1 METRAPRR
9 QFRTALLW
17 VLTLAV
23 IGYALVDEYVV
34 PAPEAESDDPD
45 DNDADKDKLRI
56 ESAKP
61 LELSPGAAVVVI
73 VAGTDAKDPAPLY
86 VEVSKTRAEVLHRTN
101 DQLVVRVPPSL
112 PYGQAKLRLLQGE
125 RKSKPWVLTL
135 RALPRS
141 DILRNVIGGL
151 ALFVLGLRT
160 VGRSLRA
167 YAGRR
172 IRGALGAMTQGF
184 VRPAALGTLT
194 GFLTQ
199 STTSAAGLLAGLLA
213 ARMLRLR
220 AAVIVLIGTQLGAS
234 AAAVLLP
241 LFATREALW
250 VVTIGVLW
258 ILLAE
263 SRVSRALGSV
273 VIGAG
278 LLFLGLG
285 ILQSGFA
292 PLVSDPQ
299 VLPYLS
305 YFRSG
310 TLLSLL
316 SCVGAG
322 ALLTALLQ
330 GPSPVFALVMSLA
343 QISGSLGLREA
354 LATLAG
360 VSLGALV
367 STATAAWPF
376 GREAR
381 RLVPAH
387 AVLASAMTVT
397 AMIGLPLWT
406 RLSEVLVAR
415 NPAQAGFGPNVL
427 VPGMS
432 LYLGVGFLAL
442 EVAAAVVAYL
452 TLPFA
457 LRLAERNQPVVQA
470 SAATLPGGDSLASAL
485 SLCRSAL
492 SGLREITTTADRGP
506 SAQTERALRQA
517 GATLQQLL
525 DGAGNGADSDAR
537 QLRAAAIACIHLTD
551 AISTTL
557 RIAEK
562 APEHGMLP
570 SGDGERALERVHGIV
585 DEALAMLIDSL
596 AAHVAP
602 SLMHAQAREIELN
615 ALETETRH
623 KLFDVPQSAEDLPT
637 RLWSSELCAA
647 YEAVG
652 NQLYRI
658 TSALGA
664 RDDEL

>member
-1 METRAPRR
+1 M
-9 QFRTALLW
+9 
-17 VLTLAV
+17 LTVAV
-23 IGYALVDEYVV
+23 IGYALFEEYAERV
-34 PAPEAESDDPD
+34 PESELDDA
-45 DNDADKDKLRI
+45 DNDDVEPDRLRI

-61 LELSPGAAVVVI
+61 LELSPGAAVVVTI
-73 VAGTDAKDPAPLY
+73 AGTSGNDSAVK
-86 VEVSKTRAEVLHRTN
+86 VEVSKTTAEVLYR
-101 DQLVVRVPPSL
+101 DGEQLVVRVPPAL
-112 PYGQAKLRLLQGE
+112 PYGQAKLRLLQGD

-135 RALPRS
+135 RPLPRS
-141 DILRNVIGGL
+141 EILRNVIGGL
-151 ALFVLGLRT
+151 ALFILGLRT

-172 IRGALGAMTQGF
+172 IRGALSTLTKGF
-184 VRPAALGTLT
+184 VRPAALGAVT

-213 ARMLRLR
+213 ARMLQLR
-220 AAVIVLIGTQLGAS
+220 AAVIVLVGTQLGAS

-241 LFATREALW
+241 LLATREALW

-258 ILLAE
+258 VLLAE
-263 SRVSRALGSV
+263 SRVSSALGSV
-273 VIGAG
+273 VVGAG

-285 ILQSGFA
+285 MLQGGFA

-299 VLPYLS
+299 ILPYLS
-305 YFRSG
+305 HFQSG
-310 TLLSLL
+310 SFATIAA
-316 SCVGAG
+316 CVGAG

-330 GPSPVFALVMSLA
+330 GPSPVFTLVISLA
-343 QISGSLGLREA
+343 QISGVVGLREA

-387 AVLASAMTVT
+387 AVLAFAMTFV
-397 AMIGLPLWT
+397 ALVGLPLWT

-432 LYLGVGFLAL
+432 LYLGAGFLAL
-442 EVAAAVVAYL
+442 EIVAATVAFL
-452 TLPFA
+452 VLPLA
-457 LRLAERNQPVVQA
+457 LRVAERGAAPSPRV
-470 SAATLPGGDSLASAL
+470 SALTAGNSLANAL
-485 SLCRSAL
+485 SLCRNAL
-492 SGLREITTTADRGP
+492 AGLREITMTADRGP
-506 SAQTERALRQA
+506 SAQTERALREA
-517 GATLQQLL
+517 AATLQQLL
-525 DGAGNGADSDAR
+525 DGATEAVDAQ

-551 AISTTL
+551 AISATL

-562 APEHGMLP
+562 APEHGLLP
-570 SGDGERALERVHGIV
+570 TGDGERALERVHAIV
-585 DEALAMLIDSL
+585 DDALGMLIDSL
-596 AAHVAP
+596 SAQVVP
-602 SLMHAQAREIELN
+602 SLTRAQATEIELN

-623 KLFDVPQSAEDLPT
+623 KLFDGAMSADDLRT

-658 TSALGA
+658 TNALGA

>member
-1 METRAPRR
+1 M
-9 QFRTALLW
+9 
-17 VLTLAV
+17 LTLAL
-23 IGYALVDEYVV
+23 IGYALVEEYVV
-34 PAPEAESDDPD
+34 PESETADEDPEDSDPD
-45 DNDADKDKLRI
+45 RDKLRI
-56 ESAKP
+56 EAAKP
-61 LELSPGAAVVVI
+61 LELSPGAAVVVV
-73 VAGTDAKDPAPLY
+73 VANAEDRSLTPLY
-86 VEVSKTRAEVLHRTN
+86 VEIAKTRAEVLHRAQ
-101 DQLVVRVPPSL
+101 DQLVVRVPPNL
-112 PYGQAKLRLLQGE
+112 PHGQAKLRVLQGA

-135 RALPRS
+135 RPLPRS
-141 DILRNVIGGL
+141 EILRNVIGGL

-172 IRGALGAMTQGF
+172 IRGALSSLTRGF
-184 VRPAALGTLT
+184 VRPAALGAAT

-258 ILLAE
+258 VLLAE

-273 VIGAG
+273 VVGAG

-285 ILQSGFA
+285 LLQSGFA
-292 PLVSDPQ
+292 PLVSDPE

-305 YFRSG
+305 YFRAR
-310 TLLSLL
+310 SLASML
-316 SCVGAG
+316 SCIGAG

-343 QISGSLGLREA
+343 QMSGVLGLREA

-387 AVLASAMTVT
+387 AVLAFGMTLT
-397 AMIGLPLWT
+397 AMLGMPIWV

-415 NPAQAGFGPNVL
+415 NPVQADIAPNVL
-427 VPGMS
+427 VPGMD
-432 LYLGVGFLAL
+432 LYLGAGFLAL
-442 EVAAAVVAYL
+442 ELVAAAVACL
-452 TLPFA
+452 LLPLA
-457 LRLAERNQPVVQA
+457 LRVAERNEAAVVTP
-470 SAATLPGGDSLASAL
+470 SALPGGDSLASAL
-485 SLCRSAL
+485 ALCRTAL
-492 SGLREITTTADRGP
+492 AGLREITTTADRGP

-525 DGAGNGADSDAR
+525 DRSGNGADDDDAR

-551 AISTTL
+551 AISATL

-562 APEHGMLP
+562 APEHGLLP
-570 SGDGERALERVHGIV
+570 TGEGERALERVHAIV
-585 DEALAMLIDSL
+585 DEALAMLIESL

-602 SLMHAQAREIELN
+602 SLTHAQAREIELN
-615 ALETETRH
+615 ALETETRY
-623 KLFDVPQSAEDLPT
+623 KLFDEPQPDEDLPT

-658 TSALGA
+658 TNALGA
-664 RDDEL
+664 RDEEL

>member
-1 METRAPRR
+1 MAARR
-9 QFRTALLW
+9 PTRTALLW

-23 IGYALVDEYVV
+23 IGYALYEEYGERV
-34 PAPEAESDDPD
+34 PEGAAEDV
-45 DNDADKDKLRI
+45 DADDAEPDKLRI

-61 LELSPGAAVVVI
+61 LELSPGAAVVVRI
-73 VAGTDAKDPAPLY
+73 AGIDPAGGILN
-86 VEVSKTRAEVLHRTN
+86 VEVQKKPAEVLYR
-101 DQLVVRVPPSL
+101 DGERLVVRMSPNL
-112 PYGQAKLRLLQGE
+112 PYGQAKLRVLQGD

-135 RALPRS
+135 RPLPRS

-151 ALFVLGLRT
+151 ALFILGLRT

-172 IRGALGAMTQGF
+172 IRGALSSLTRGF
-184 VRPAALGTLT
+184 VRPAALGSVT

-213 ARMLRLR
+213 ARMLQLR
-220 AAVIVLIGTQLGAS
+220 AAVIVLLGTQFGAS

-241 LFATREALW
+241 LLATREALW

-258 ILLAE
+258 VLLAE
-263 SRVSRALGSV
+263 SRVSTALGSV
-273 VIGAG
+273 VVGAG

-285 ILQSGFA
+285 LLQSGFA

-299 VLPYLS
+299 ILPYLS
-305 YFRSG
+305 HFSSG
-310 TLLSLL
+310 SF
-316 SCVGAG
+316 SSIAACVGAG
-322 ALLTALLQ
+322 AILTAILQ
-330 GPSPVFALVMSLA
+330 GPSPVFTLVMSLA
-343 QISGSLGLREA
+343 QISGVVGLREA

-381 RLVPAH
+381 KLVPAH
-387 AVLASAMTVT
+387 AVLAVAMTLT
-397 AMIGLPLWT
+397 ALVGLPLWT

-432 LYLGVGFLAL
+432 LYLGAGFLAL
-442 EVAAAVVAYL
+442 EFAAACVACAL
-452 TLPFA
+452 LPLA
-457 LRLAERNQPVVQA
+457 LRLAERGGRRAGPRTPVQA
-470 SAATLPGGDSLASAL
+470 AGNSLASAL
-485 SLCRSAL
+485 SLCRNAL
-492 SGLREITTTADRGP
+492 AGLREITTTADRGA
-506 SAQTERALRQA
+506 SAQTERALREA
-517 GATLQQLL
+517 AATLQQLL
-525 DGAGNGADSDAR
+525 DGATDTSDAQ
-537 QLRAAAIACIHLTD
+537 QLRTAAIACIHLTD
-551 AISTTL
+551 AISATL

-562 APEHGMLP
+562 APEHGLLP
-570 SGDGERALERVHGIV
+570 TGEGERALERIHGIV
-585 DEALAMLIDSL
+585 DDALGMLIDSL
-596 AAHVAP
+596 AAQVAP
-602 SLMHAQAREIELN
+602 SLTSAQAREIELN

-623 KLFDVPQSAEDLPT
+623 KLFDEGQSSEDLRT

>member
-1 METRAPRR
+1 M
-9 QFRTALLW
+9 
-17 VLTLAV
+17 LTVAV
-23 IGYALVDEYVV
+23 IGYALFEEYAERV
-34 PAPEAESDDPD
+34 PESELDDA
-45 DNDADKDKLRI
+45 DNDDVEPDRLRI

-61 LELSPGAAVVVI
+61 LELSPGAAVVVNI
-73 VAGTDAKDPAPLY
+73 AGTSGNDSPVK
-86 VEVSKTRAEVLHRTN
+86 VEVSKTTAEVLYR
-101 DQLVVRVPPSL
+101 DGEQLVVRVPPAL
-112 PYGQAKLRLLQGE
+112 PYGQAKLRLLQGD

-135 RALPRS
+135 RPLPRS
-141 DILRNVIGGL
+141 EILRNVIGGL
-151 ALFVLGLRT
+151 ALFILGLRT

-172 IRGALGAMTQGF
+172 IRGALSTLTKGF
-184 VRPAALGTLT
+184 VRPAALGAVT

-213 ARMLRLR
+213 ARMLQLR
-220 AAVIVLIGTQLGAS
+220 AAVIVLVGTQLGAS

-241 LFATREALW
+241 LLATREALW

-258 ILLAE
+258 VLLAE
-263 SRVSRALGSV
+263 SRVSSALGSV
-273 VIGAG
+273 VVGAG

-285 ILQSGFA
+285 MLQGGFA

-299 VLPYLS
+299 ILPYLS
-305 YFRSG
+305 HFQSG
-310 TLLSLL
+310 SFATIAA
-316 SCVGAG
+316 CVGAG

-330 GPSPVFALVMSLA
+330 GPSPVFTLVISLA
-343 QISGSLGLREA
+343 QISGVVGLREA

-387 AVLASAMTVT
+387 AVLAFAMTFV
-397 AMIGLPLWT
+397 ALVGLPLWT

-432 LYLGVGFLAL
+432 LYLGAGFLAL
-442 EVAAAVVAYL
+442 EIVAATVAFL
-452 TLPFA
+452 VLPLA
-457 LRLAERNQPVVQA
+457 LRVAERGAAPSPRV
-470 SAATLPGGDSLASAL
+470 SALTAGNSLANAL
-485 SLCRSAL
+485 SLCRNAL
-492 SGLREITTTADRGP
+492 AGLREITMTADRGP
-506 SAQTERALRQA
+506 SAQTERALREA
-517 GATLQQLL
+517 AATLQQLL
-525 DGAGNGADSDAR
+525 DGATEAVDAQ

-551 AISTTL
+551 AISATL

-562 APEHGMLP
+562 APEHGLLP
-570 SGDGERALERVHGIV
+570 TGDGERALERVHAIV
-585 DEALAMLIDSL
+585 DDALGMLIDSL
-596 AAHVAP
+596 SAQVVP
-602 SLMHAQAREIELN
+602 SLTRAQATEIELN

-623 KLFDVPQSAEDLPT
+623 KLFDGAMSADDLRT

-658 TSALGA
+658 TNALGA

>member
-1 METRAPRR
+1 MAARHPS
-9 QFRTALLW
+9 RTALLW
-17 VLTLAV
+17 ILTLAV
-23 IGYALVDEYVV
+23 IGYALFEEYAERV
-34 PAPEAESDDPD
+34 PEGALDDADSDDVEV
-45 DNDADKDKLRI
+45 DKLHI
-56 ESAKP
+56 ASAKP
-61 LELSPGAAVVVI
+61 LELAPGAAVVVEI
-73 VAGTDAKDPAPLY
+73 AGTSSNGGALS
-86 VEVSKTRAEVLHRTN
+86 VEVSKTPAEVLYR
-101 DQLVVRVPPSL
+101 DGERLVVRVPPTL
-112 PYGQAKLRLLQGE
+112 PYGQAKLRVLQGD

-135 RALPRS
+135 RPLPRS
-141 DILRNVIGGL
+141 EILRNVIGGL
-151 ALFVLGLRT
+151 ALFILGLRT

-172 IRGALGAMTQGF
+172 IRGALSTLTQGF
-184 VRPAALGTLT
+184 VRPAALGAVT

-213 ARMLRLR
+213 ARMLQLR

-241 LFATREALW
+241 LVATREALW

-263 SRVSRALGSV
+263 SRVSSALGSV
-273 VIGAG
+273 VVGAG

-285 ILQSGFA
+285 MLQGGFA

-299 VLPYLS
+299 ILPYLS
-305 YFRSG
+305 NFRSG
-310 TLLSLL
+310 SLASL
-316 SCVGAG
+316 GACLGAG

-330 GPSPVFALVMSLA
+330 GPSPVFTLVISLA
-343 QISGSLGLREA
+343 QISGVVGLREA

-376 GREAR
+376 GSEAR

-387 AVLASAMTVT
+387 AVLAFAMTLT
-397 AMIGLPLWT
+397 ALLGLPLWT
-406 RLSEVLVAR
+406 RLAEVLVAR

-432 LYLGVGFLAL
+432 LYLGAGFLAL
-442 EVAAAVVAYL
+442 EVAAAAVACL
-452 TLPFA
+452 VLPFA
-457 LRLAERNQPVVQA
+457 LRVAERSPTPSRA
-470 SAATLPGGDSLASAL
+470 SALQAGGSLASAL

-492 SGLREITTTADRGP
+492 AGLREITTTADRGP
-506 SAQTERALRQA
+506 SAQTERALREA
-517 GATLQQLL
+517 ATTLQQLL
-525 DGAGNGADSDAR
+525 KGATEATDAQ

-551 AISTTL
+551 AISATL

-562 APEHGMLP
+562 APEHGLLP
-570 SGDGERALERVHGIV
+570 TGDGERALERVHAIV
-585 DEALAMLIDSL
+585 DDALGMLIDSL
-596 AAHVAP
+596 LAQVAP
-602 SLMHAQAREIELN
+602 SLMRAQATEIELN

-623 KLFDVPQSAEDLPT
+623 KLFDRAVSSDDLRT
-637 RLWSSELCAA
+637 RMWSSELCAA

-658 TSALGA
+658 TSALSA

>member
-1 METRAPRR
+1 M
-9 QFRTALLW
+9 
-17 VLTLAV
+17 LTVAV
-23 IGYALVDEYVV
+23 IGYALFEEY
-34 PAPEAESDDPD
+34 AEHIPESELDDA
-45 DNDADKDKLRI
+45 DNDDVEPDKLRI

-61 LELSPGAAVVVI
+61 LELSPGAAVVVN
-73 VAGTDAKDPAPLY
+73 VAGTNGNDGALK
-86 VEVSKTRAEVLHRTN
+86 VEVSKTTAEVLYR
-101 DQLVVRVPPSL
+101 DGEQLVVRVPPAL

-135 RALPRS
+135 RPLPRS
-141 DILRNVIGGL
+141 EILRNVIGGL
-151 ALFVLGLRT
+151 ALFILGLRT

-172 IRGALGAMTQGF
+172 IRGALSTLTKGF
-184 VRPAALGTLT
+184 VRPAALGAVT

-213 ARMLRLR
+213 ARMLQLR
-220 AAVIVLIGTQLGAS
+220 AAVIVLVGTQLGAS

-241 LFATREALW
+241 LLATREALW

-258 ILLAE
+258 VLLAE
-263 SRVSRALGSV
+263 SRVSSALGSV
-273 VIGAG
+273 VVGAG

-285 ILQSGFA
+285 MLQGGFA

-299 VLPYLS
+299 ILPYLS
-305 YFRSG
+305 HFQSG
-310 TLLSLL
+310 SFANIAA
-316 SCVGAG
+316 CVGAG

-330 GPSPVFALVMSLA
+330 GPSPVFALVISLA
-343 QISGSLGLREA
+343 QISGVVGLREA

-387 AVLASAMTVT
+387 AVLAFAMTFV
-397 AMIGLPLWT
+397 ALVGLPLWT

-432 LYLGVGFLAL
+432 LYLGAGFLAL
-442 EVAAAVVAYL
+442 EIVAATVAFL
-452 TLPFA
+452 VLPLA
-457 LRLAERNQPVVQA
+457 LRVAERGAAPSPRV
-470 SAATLPGGDSLASAL
+470 SALTAGNSLANAL
-485 SLCRSAL
+485 SLCRNAL
-492 SGLREITTTADRGP
+492 AGLREITMTADRGP
-506 SAQTERALRQA
+506 SAQTERALREAA
-517 GATLQQLL
+517 GSLQHLL
-525 DGAGNGADSDAR
+525 DGATEAVDAQ

-551 AISTTL
+551 AISATL

-562 APEHGMLP
+562 APEHGLLP
-570 SGDGERALERVHGIV
+570 TGDGERALERVHAIV
-585 DEALAMLIDSL
+585 DDAIGMLIDSL
-596 AAHVAP
+596 SAQVVP
-602 SLMHAQAREIELN
+602 SLTRAQATEIELN

-623 KLFDVPQSAEDLPT
+623 KLFDGAMSADDLRT

-658 TSALGA
+658 TNALGA

>member
-1 METRAPRR
+1 
-9 QFRTALLW
+9 LLW
-17 VLTLAV
+17 TLTLAV
-23 IGYALVDEYVV
+23 IGYALFAEYAERV
-34 PAPEAESDDPD
+34 PEGETD
-45 DNDADKDKLRI
+45 DADGDDVEAGKLSI
-56 ESAKP
+56 ATAKP
-61 LELSPGAAVVVI
+61 LELSPGAAVVVSI
-73 VAGTDAKDPAPLY
+73 DGAQPGQGPLK
-86 VEVSKTRAEVLHRTN
+86 VEVAKTAAEVLYR
-101 DQLVVRVPPSL
+101 DGERLVVRVPPAL
-112 PYGQAKLRLLQGE
+112 PFGQAKLRVLQGE

-135 RALPRS
+135 RPLPRS

-172 IRGALGAMTQGF
+172 IRGALSTLTRGF
-184 VRPAALGTLT
+184 VRPAALGAFT

-213 ARMLRLR
+213 ARMLQLR

-241 LFATREALW
+241 LLATREALW

-258 ILLAE
+258 VLLAE
-263 SRVSRALGSV
+263 SRVSSALGSV
-273 VIGAG
+273 VVGAG

-285 ILQSGFA
+285 VLQSGFA

-299 VLPYLS
+299 ILPYLS
-305 YFRSG
+305 HFRSG
-310 TLLSLL
+310 SLASLSACL
-316 SCVGAG
+316 GAG

-330 GPSPVFALVMSLA
+330 GPSPVFTLMISLA
-343 QISGSLGLREA
+343 QISGVVGLREA

-376 GREAR
+376 GPEAR
-381 RLVPAH
+381 KLVPAH
-387 AVLASAMTVT
+387 AVLAFAMTLT
-397 AMIGLPLWT
+397 ALLGLPLWT
-406 RLSEVLVAR
+406 HLSEVLVAR

-432 LYLGVGFLAL
+432 LYLGAGFLAL
-442 EVAAAVVAYL
+442 ELAAASVAFL
-452 TLPFA
+452 LLPLA
-457 LRLAERNQPVVQA
+457 LRVAERRPDPSPRVA
-470 SAATLPGGDSLASAL
+470 SLHAGNSLASAL

-492 SGLREITTTADRGP
+492 AGLREITTTADRGP
-506 SAQTERALRQA
+506 AAETERALREA
-517 GATLQQLL
+517 ASTLQGLL
-525 DGAGNGADSDAR
+525 ERTTEVSDTQ
-537 QLRAAAIACIHLTD
+537 QLRAAAIACFHLTD
-551 AISTTL
+551 AISATL

-562 APEHGMLP
+562 APEQGLLP
-570 SGDGERALERVHGIV
+570 TGDGERALERIHAIV
-585 DEALAMLIDSL
+585 DDALGMLIDSL
-596 AAHVAP
+596 AAQVAP
-602 SLMHAQAREIELN
+602 SLTRAQAREIELN

-623 KLFDVPQSAEDLPT
+623 KLFDNGQSSEDLRT
-637 RLWSSELCAA
+637 RMWSSELCAA